1 MIFSPFM
8 NRLNILFLFVIA
20 YAAKAS
26 STDIVGCSGL
36 GNDSRMTEFAVL
48 PRCGVPVHPTYAPE

>member
-26 STDIVGCSGL
+26 STDIVQ
-36 GNDSRMTEFAVL
+36 R
-48 PRCGVPVHPTYAPE
+48 H

>member
-26 STDIVGCSGL
+26 STDIACCAATLKANSGQWIDRQGRRPSL
-36 GNDSRMTEFAVL
+36 RL
-48 PRCGVPVHPTYAPE
+48 